1 MPEYTLVGQKKIQ
14 KQYVYFKTVKQVIKL
29 QIGKNSLYNLLEDLV
44 KDDVLNIKLIS
55 EKLRKHLYNTIIK

>member
-29 QIGKNSLYNLLEDLV
+29 QIGKNSLNNLLKDLM
-44 KDDVLNIKLIS
+44 KDNVFDIKLIS
-55 EKLRKHLYNTIIK
+55 EKLSNHFIQYNH